1 MNEHTPGPW
10 TIESS
15 NSERWS
21 QIIRPNNGRWPYDNV
36 AYIEEMYDEQCT
48 KKGAH
53 IANAKLI
60 AAAPDLLEAL
70 QAYLEAFE
78 NHGITNTTNLD
89 SIGHIAE
96 LAYAAIDKA
105 TGVTNANR

>member
-1 MNEHTPGPW
+1 MSKHTPGPW
-10 TIESS
+10 IIESS
-15 NSERWS
+15 SSERWS
-21 QIIRPNNGRWPYDNV
+21 QIIRPKVDGRWPYDNV
-36 AYIEEMYDEQCT
+36 AYIQEMYDEQCT

-89 SIGHIAE
+89 STGHIAE

-105 TGVTNANR
+105 IGVTNAN